1 MKQVLSHDSTA
12 KIMKITVCPGCRP
25 PARLCEDLSGN
36 NKNKS
41 LEEDDDDGTFDHNSQ
56 VMTSKD
62 TRFNPGSGRT
72 PGWRN
77 KLGDVQRGAAQ

>member
-1 MKQVLSHDSTA
+1 
-12 KIMKITVCPGCRP
+12 MKIFPVIEQTN
-25 PARLCEDLSGN
+25 SS
-36 NKNKS
+36 KS
-41 LEEDDDDGTFDHNSQ
+41 LVDDDDDGYDGTLDDHSQ

-72 PGWRN
+72 PSWRN

>member
-1 MKQVLSHDSTA
+1 
-12 KIMKITVCPGCRP
+12 MKIFPVIVQTN
-25 PARLCEDLSGN
+25 SS
-36 NKNKS
+36 KS
-41 LEEDDDDGTFDHNSQ
+41 LDHDDYDDDGTLDDHSQ

-77 KLGDVQRGAAQ
+77 KLGDVQRGAAQKLDQGFNRVYTKVAFWRIFIQV